1 MNKTLKDFTA
11 SSNINAK
18 LIRAVVRQLGDW
30 EYFQQSAPDVANH
43 GADAGFSGFTYY
55 TDTGPFY
62 AKNRALIVALVENM
76 ADELG
81 EGSAQMV
88 QGFNCLGKDYTMT
101 EIGRTLYGNK
111 SQHNTYVAN
120 ALAWFA
126 LEEVANAYA
135 DFLEGGE

>member
-1 MNKTLKDFTA
+1 
-11 SSNINAK
+11 
-18 LIRAVVRQLGDW
+18 
-30 EYFQQSAPDVANH
+30 
-43 GADAGFSGFTYY
+43 
-55 TDTGPFY
+55 
-62 AKNRALIVALVENM
+62 
-76 ADELG
+76 
-81 EGSAQMV
+81 MV